1 MNRRGRRAPGLERD
15 RAHRF
20 HLWQRPVRVGR
31 ARMWF
36 PAIGASFW
44 TKSAGR
50 YGSSFNRVVEMAETS
65 QLDRVRSL
73 ARAVAAD
80 IGVRPR
86 AGGRIRQ
93 FFRSLNL
100 WFWAIVGLPTLAA
113 GVYFFGIASDLYLSE
128 AKFIVRSPKQVQ
140 TSSIGALIQ
149 STGLARAV
157 DDTAVVEDFIMSRD
171 VVRKLEQH
179 DDLRAVFGRPEGDF
193 VTRFPGILKRS
204 DFEALFRRYDHFVSV
219 ETDHTSG
226 VTALRVKAYRPE
238 DAQTI
243 ARALLNYS
251 EQLVNEL
258 NERARQD
265 TLGTAEHEVDREQKE
280 VSRIQ
285 SQLTAYRVQQKMLD
299 PKSTSTGVLELIG
312 QMSATEATARQQLGE
327 LFKNSPNSPQ
337 IPLLQTRIASLVKLI
352 EEERAKLTG
361 ETNSVATALTEY
373 ERLALDRELAEK
385 ALASAFTSLEA
396 ARLEAQR
403 QQLYIET
410 IAQPNLADY
419 PLYPKRVVS
428 FGMVLISCL
437 LAYGIAWL
445 LVISAREHAAA

>member
-1 MNRRGRRAPGLERD
+1 M
-15 RAHRF
+15 RF
-20 HLWQRPVRVGR
+20 PS
-31 ARMWF
+31 
-36 PAIGASFW
+36 IGVTFW

-50 YGSSFNRVVEMAETS
+50 YSSSFSRVVRMADTS
-65 QLDRVRSL
+65 QLRRVRSV
-73 ARAVAAD
+73 ASAVAAD
-80 IGVRPR
+80 VGINPR
-86 AGGRIRQ
+86 AGARIRH

-100 WFWAIVGLPTLAA
+100 WFWAIVGLPTLVA
-113 GVYFFGIASDLYLSE
+113 GVYYFAIASDLYLSE
-128 AKFIVRSPKQVQ
+128 AKFIVRSPKQMQ

-171 VVRKLEQH
+171 AVRKLEREN
-179 DDLRAVFGRPEGDF
+179 DLRGLFSRPEGDF
-193 VTRFPGILKRS
+193 VTKFPGILRRS

-265 TLGTAEHEVDREQKE
+265 ALSTATREVDRAQDQ
-280 VSRIQ
+280 VSGIQ
-285 SQLTAYRVQQKMLD
+285 RQLTAYRVEQKMLD
-299 PKSTSTGVLELIG
+299 PKSASTGVLELIG
-312 QMSATEATARQQLGE
+312 QMNAAQATARQQLGE
-327 LFKNSPNSPQ
+327 LFKNSPSSPQ
-337 IPLLQTRIASLVKLI
+337 IPLVQTRIASLDKLI
-352 EEERAKLTG
+352 AEERAKLSG
-361 ETNSVATALTEY
+361 ETNSVVATLTEY

-403 QQLYIET
+403 QQLYLET

-419 PLYPKRVVS
+419 PLYPKRLVS
-428 FGMVLISCL
+428 FGMVLVSCL

>member
-1 MNRRGRRAPGLERD
+1 
-15 RAHRF
+15 
-20 HLWQRPVRVGR
+20 
-31 ARMWF
+31 
-36 PAIGASFW
+36 
-44 TKSAGR
+44 
-50 YGSSFNRVVEMAETS
+50 MAETS

-80 IGVRPR
+80 VGIRPRPR

-93 FFRSLNL
+93 LFRSLNI

-113 GVYFFGIASDLYLSE
+113 GVYYFGIASDLYLAE

-149 STGLARAV
+149 SSGLARAV

-179 DDLRAVFGRPEGDF
+179 NDLRAVFDRPEGDL
-193 VTRFPGILKRS
+193 VTRFPGILRRS
-204 DFEALFRRYDHFVSV
+204 DFEALFRRYDHFVSI

-258 NERARQD
+258 NERARTD
-265 TLGTAEHEVDREQKE
+265 AVGTAEHEVDRVQKE

-285 SQLTAYRVQQKMLD
+285 SQLTAYRVQQKMID
-299 PKSTSTGVLELIG
+299 PKSASTGVLELIG
-312 QMSATEATARQQLGE
+312 QMSAAQATARQQLGE

-337 IPLLQTRIASLVKLI
+337 IPLVQTRIASLDQLI
-352 EEERAKLTG
+352 AEERAKLSG
-361 ETNSVATALTEY
+361 ETNSVVATLTEY

-403 QQLYIET
+403 QQLYLET

-428 FGMVLISCL
+428 FGMVLVSCL
-437 LAYGIAWL
+437 VAYGIAWL

>member
-1 MNRRGRRAPGLERD
+1 
-15 RAHRF
+15 
-20 HLWQRPVRVGR
+20 
-31 ARMWF
+31 
-36 PAIGASFW
+36 
-44 TKSAGR
+44 
-50 YGSSFNRVVEMAETS
+50 MAEPS
-65 QLDRVRSL
+65 QLDRVRSF

-80 IGVRPR
+80 VGMHPR
-86 AGGRIRQ
+86 AGARVHQ
-93 FFRSLNL
+93 FVRSLNL
-100 WFWAIVGLPTLAA
+100 WFWAIVGLPTLVA
-113 GVYFFGIASDLYLSE
+113 GVYYFAIASDLYLSE

-149 STGLARAV
+149 SAGLARAV

-171 VVRKLEQH
+171 AVRRLEREN
-179 DDLRAVFGRPEGDF
+179 DLRTLFGRPEGDF
-193 VTRFPGILKRS
+193 VTRFPGVLRRT

-238 DAQTI
+238 DATTI
-243 ARALLNYS
+243 ATALLNYS

-265 TLGTAEHEVDREQKE
+265 AISTAAHEVDHAQEQ
-280 VSRIQ
+280 VSGIQ

-299 PKSTSTGVLELIG
+299 PKSASTGVLELIG
-312 QMSATEATARQQLGE
+312 QMNAAQATARQQLGE

-337 IPLLQTRIASLVKLI
+337 IPLVQTRIASLDKLI
-352 EEERAKLTG
+352 AEERAKLSG
-361 ETNSVATALTEY
+361 ETNSVVATLTEY

-403 QQLYIET
+403 QQLYLET

-419 PLYPKRVVS
+419 PLYPKRVIS
-428 FGMVLISCL
+428 FGMVLVSCL

>member
-1 MNRRGRRAPGLERD
+1 
-15 RAHRF
+15 
-20 HLWQRPVRVGR
+20 
-31 ARMWF
+31 
-36 PAIGASFW
+36 
-44 TKSAGR
+44 
-50 YGSSFNRVVEMAETS
+50 MAETS
-65 QLDRVRSL
+65 QLDRVRSF

-80 IGVRPR
+80 AGVHPR
-86 AGGRIRQ
+86 AAGRIRQ
-93 FFRSLNL
+93 LFRSLNI
-100 WFWAIVGLPTLAA
+100 WFWAIVGLPTLVA
-113 GVYFFGIASDLYLSE
+113 GVYFYAIASDLYLSE

-171 VVRKLEQH
+171 AVRRLEREN
-179 DDLRAVFGRPEGDF
+179 DLRALFGRSEGDF
-193 VTRFPGILKRS
+193 VTRFPGIFRRT

-219 ETDHTSG
+219 ETDRTSG

-238 DAQTI
+238 DAKTI
-243 ARALLNYS
+243 ATALLNYS

-265 TLGTAEHEVDREQKE
+265 AVGTAAHEVDYAQEQ
-280 VSRIQ
+280 VSGIQ
-285 SQLTAYRVQQKMLD
+285 RQLTAYRVEQKMLD
-299 PKSTSTGVLELIG
+299 PKSASTGVLELIG
-312 QMSATEATARQQLGE
+312 QMNAAQATARQQLGE

-337 IPLLQTRIASLVKLI
+337 IPLVQTRIASLDKLI
-352 EEERAKLTG
+352 AEERAKLSG
-361 ETNSVATALTEY
+361 ETNSVVASLTEY

-403 QQLYIET
+403 QQLYLET

-419 PLYPKRVVS
+419 PLYPKRVIS
-428 FGMVLISCL
+428 FGMVLVSCL